1 MKEGSLVFIN
11 FDKKEKG
18 DDIEEIG
25 DIYQNMTGVIIS
37 VNYATCTIDLS
48 LKDKEK
54 VKKV

>member
-48 LKDKEK
+48 LKDKKK